1 MKISCSKAD
10 LLKGINIVSRA
21 VPTKASMAIL
31 ECILIDASNGKI
43 DLIANDLELGIETT
57 VPGEIT
63 EGGIIGLDAKVFSEI
78 ARKLPDDTVYIESDD
93 AMKTLIRC
101 AKAKFNIIGKSG
113 EDFSYLPEIEKTNP
127 VTISQITLRDV
138 VRQTIF
144 STSENESNKV
154 LSGELFEIK
163 ENYLRLASLDGHRIS
178 IRNVELAESYSNISV
193 IVPGKAIGEVV
204 KIFPANAD
212 SKVDIYISDKHIMF
226 EFDDTTVVS
235 RLIDGEFFDIDS
247 MLSNNFETE
256 IRVYKKDLLDC
267 IDRSSVFLREGDKK
281 PIIMNIKDSQMTL
294 FIQSF
299 IGSMDEELDIEKSGA
314 DIMIGFNP
322 RFFSDALKV
331 IDDEE
336 INIYMINP
344 KAPCFIKDEN
354 ESYIYVILP
363 VNFAV

>member
-1 MKISCSKAD
+1 MKISCSKDD
-10 LLKGINIVSRA
+10 LLKGISIVSRA
-21 VPTKASMAIL
+21 VPSKSSMAIL
-31 ECILIDASNGKI
+31 ECILIDASGDNI
-43 DLIANDLELGIETT
+43 TLIANDMELGIKTI
-57 VPGEIT
+57 VSGEIN
-63 EGGIIGLDAKVFSEI
+63 EQGIIALDAKIFSEI

-113 EDFSYLPEIEKTNP
+113 DDFSYLPDIEKTNP
-127 VTISQITLRDV
+127 ITMSQITLRDV

-144 STSENESNKV
+144 STSENESNRMM
-154 LSGELFEIK
+154 SGELVEIK
-163 ENYLRLASLDGHRIS
+163 ENFMRIISLDGHRIS
-178 IRNVELAESYSNISV
+178 IRNVELNSV
-193 IVPGKAIGEVV
+193 YENVSAIVPGKALGEIV

-212 SKVDIYISDKHIMF
+212 SMVDVYINSKYIMF
-226 EFDDTTVVS
+226 EFDDTVIVS
-235 RLIDGEFFDIDS
+235 RLIDGEFFNVDA

-256 IRVYKKDLLDC
+256 FRIYKKDLLEC
-267 IDRSSVFLREGDKK
+267 IERSSVFLKEGDKK

-294 FIQSF
+294 TIQSF
-299 IGSMDEELDIEKSGA
+299 IGSMDEELDIEKRGN

-344 KAPCFIKDEN
+344 KAPCFIKDDN